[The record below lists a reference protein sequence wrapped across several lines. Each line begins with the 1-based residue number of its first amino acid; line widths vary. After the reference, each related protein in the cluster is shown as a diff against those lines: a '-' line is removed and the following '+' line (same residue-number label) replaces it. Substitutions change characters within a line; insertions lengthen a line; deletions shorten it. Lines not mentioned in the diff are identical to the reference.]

1 MSWSREQVKAEV
13 IAILE
18 PHAQTASGEG
28 GSAPAITESSRLV
41 ADLGVD
47 SLGVMEIVAELEDKF
62 GLVIPDE
69 ALREV
74 DTIGDVV
81 RAVEGRLAKDGR
93 LDG

>member
-1 MSWSREQVKAEV
+1 MSWSRDQVKAEV

-18 PHAQTASGEG
+18 PHAQTGSEG
-28 GSAPAITESSRLV
+28 AAAPITEASRLV

-62 GLVIPDE
+62 GLTIPDE

-81 RAVEGRLAKDGR
+81 KAVEGRLAQDGR
-93 LDG
+93 LEG

>member
-1 MSWSREQVKAEV
+1 MKAEV

-18 PHAQTASGEG
+18 PHVQAGSEG
-28 GSAPAITESSRLV
+28 GAVVVEESSRLV

-81 RAVEGRLAKDGR
+81 KAVEGRLAQDGR
-93 LDG
+93 LEG

>member
-1 MSWSREQVKAEV
+1 MKAEV

-18 PHAQTASGEG
+18 PHVQTGSEG
-28 GSAPAITESSRLV
+28 AAVAVEESSRLV

-81 RAVEGRLAKDGR
+81 KAVEGRLAQDGR
-93 LDG
+93 LEG